1 MSSPVENWLTLD
13 FDKNT
18 RKEAQELTPEEI
30 QDRLNPDHRME
41 FGTAGL
47 RGEMGAGFN
56 RINCLTVMQAAQG
69 LCMQLIERF
78 GEDVLSQRG
87 VVFGYDGRHNSRQFA
102 HVASA
107 VFITK
112 GAKVYLIDKTS
123 VTPSNPFL
131 IVHFHALAGGQMT
144 ASHNPKQYNGFKVYG
159 DNGAQIIPP
168 VDAEIEAKIA
178 ENLVPWRDALELLDL
193 DTCLLKDKSKT
204 IDPYNDALYT
214 YIDQMH
220 HELCRFPDL
229 NKDCNLRFVYTAMQG
244 VGLPFATGLMDKF
257 GFPKKCVSIVEAQA
271 HPDPEFSTVAFPN
284 PEEKGALDMSKQQA
298 LDEDAD
304 YVLAND
310 PDADRFTSCEK
321 QKDGSWHQ
329 FTGDELG
336 TIFGD
341 WQLLMAH
348 RRGVDPKNCLV
359 INSTVS
365 SKMLKALSDYYGGVY
380 EDTLTGFKWMANK
393 SLEMTAEHPNLVHC
407 TAYEEAL
414 GSALTM
420 SVPDKDGISACSV
433 WCEMANYWRK
443 EKGITLLE
451 RLDELRKMVGHFAQH
466 NGYFICDD
474 PKVMKQMFDEF
485 RNGGNYKSELGSSK
499 IADVRD
505 VTLGYDS
512 RKEDKKSTLP
522 VTPDAQMITLYF
534 ADDATVTIRGSGT
547 EPKVKY
553 YCEAN
558 DKENMEKAQAKLE
571 VVVKN
576 VIDYFLQP
584 KKYNL
589 GSR

>member
-1 MSSPVENWLTLD
+1 MSSAVENWLSLD

-30 QDRLNPDHRME
+30 EDRLNPNHRME

-112 GAKVYLIDKTS
+112 
-123 VTPSNPFL
+123 
-131 IVHFHALAGGQMT
+131 
-144 ASHNPKQYNGFKVYG
+144 
-159 DNGAQIIPP
+159 
-168 VDAEIEAKIA
+168 
-178 ENLVPWRDALELLDL
+178 DALELLDL

-214 YIDQMH
+214 YIDQMY

-229 NKDCNLRFVYTAMQG
+229 NKDCNLQFVYTAMQG

-298 LDEDAD
+298 IDEDAD

-393 SLEMTAEHPNLVHC
+393 SLEMSAEHSNLVHC

-451 RLDELRKMVGHFAQH
+451 RLNELRKMVGFFAQH

-485 RNGGNYKSELGSSK
+485 RNEGNYKAELGSSK

-512 RKEDKKSTLP
+512 RRKDKKSTLP
-522 VTPDAQMITLYF
+522 MTPDAQMITLYF
-534 ADDATVTIRGSGT
+534 DDQATVTIRGSGT

-558 DKENMEKAQAKLE
+558 DKENMEKAQEKLE
-571 VVVKN
+571 VVVRN